1 MINRYTVIGQ
11 PIAHSLSP
19 VVHQLFGELTQR
31 KIKYTRTE
39 GTPENFDQIV
49 RDWKAASRGRQCWCV
64 IDSHGKPEWPIR

>member
-31 KIKYTRTE
+31 KIHYTRTE
-39 GTPENFDQIV
+39 ATPETFADIV
-49 RDWKAASRGRQCWCV
+49 IEWQKSGAPCQLVAHFGALSRSQR
-64 IDSHGKPEWPIR
+64 